1 MFLTVLIWSC
11 ISVLCTAQSPAG
23 PRASASVCIAIP
35 PEGEDFAAVLRDH
48 RPKRR
53 ASEPSADDQNLSSD
67 IGFTFPPFFEAT
79 IEKTNAYINR
89 SEAPKEMTN
98 AYMNRLQSNAYMNRS
113 QSQLLPRGKRGAGV
127 PQSPASLQ
135 LFVWSAAVGTVR
147 AGESSV
153 PAELLAPGN
162 HVLTYAIALCS
173 EPVSRPQS
181 LSMEVTWDG
190 RDLPVSLYEPYTH
203 CARFNPHHVTLT
215 GPHSLRRAAMAV
227 CVDDMKAEASTSDPP
242 PSTLG
247 AAALCSA
254 AVMAAGAALAFALSR
269 RYYTKM
275 WAEQQDIETCI

>member
-1 MFLTVLIWSC
+1 
-11 ISVLCTAQSPAG
+11 
-23 PRASASVCIAIP
+23 VCIAIP
-35 PEGEDFAAVLRDH
+35 PEGEDFAALLRDH

-53 ASEPSADDQNLSSD
+53 ASEPSANDQSLSSD
-67 IGFTFPPFFEAT
+67 IGFTFPPFFEA
-79 IEKTNAYINR
+79 
-89 SEAPKEMTN
+89 PKEMT
-98 AYMNRLQSNAYMNRS
+98 NAYMNRS
-113 QSQLLPRGKRGAGV
+113 QSQLLPRGKREAGG
-127 PQSPASLQ
+127 PQSPQGASLQ
-135 LFVWSAAVGTVR
+135 LFVWSAAAGPVR
-147 AGESSV
+147 AGGSSV

-173 EPVSRPQS
+173 ERVSRPQS

-190 RDLPVSLYEPYTH
+190 RDLPVSFYEPYTH
-203 CARFNPHHVTLT
+203 CARFSPHHVTLT